1 MIGILI
7 LAPESMGRGL
17 LEAATHILGTAPPQI
32 ELLTVSGTVE
42 TLKNFRVDTQ
52 EAIYRLDT
60 GEGVIILADIF
71 GASHTN
77 EACRLLQPGRVDLV
91 SGVNLPML
99 VRVLNHRQLRLDAL
113 VTKASGGGRDGIVC
127 ASHRTASTNPDA
139 A

>member
-1 MIGILI
+1 MIGILL

-17 LEAATHILGTAPPQI
+17 VEAATHILGTAPPQI
-32 ELLTVSGTVE
+32 ELLAVSGTVE
-42 TLKNFRVDTQ
+42 TLKHLRVDAQ

-60 GEGVIILADIF
+60 GAGVIILADIF

-77 EACRLLQPGRVDLV
+77 EACKLLQPGRVDLV

-99 VRVLNHRQLRLDAL
+99 VRVLNHRQLNLDAL
-113 VTKASGGGRDGIVC
+113 VTKASSGGSDGIVC
-127 ASHRTASTNPDA
+127 ASHRTTNTNPDA